1 MEHPC
6 NKPGVML
13 EVEFAEAI
21 EGLVPLVSDQL
32 CRRLFLQSLVQYQ
45 EDNQSNRET
54 LPIQRLACILYIA
67 PHHSKCTFVNFI
79 QC

>member
-1 MEHPC
+1 MNTVTLIPVLQLEGKLMEHPC

-45 EDNQSNRET
+45 EDNQSNRES
-54 LPIQRLACILYIA
+54 LPIQRLACIL
-67 PHHSKCTFVNFI
+67 
-79 QC
+79 